1 MKTTHALGFL
11 FLGFGLTM
19 IPRVAP
25 GWFPVDAINGSSG
38 RELWVQLMSWTLFAI
53 GGYHFLKQ
61 LLAMTATLLEYDH
74 ARAKAAAAAP
84 RQPVFA
90 RALARLNPPVVAA
103 AGELELLEFTPE
115 WLAERRVA

>member
-11 FLGFGLTM
+11 FLGFVLTM
-19 IPRVAP
+19 IPRIAP
-25 GWFPVDAINGSSG
+25 GWFPAEGIDGTSA
-38 RELWVQLMSWTLFAI
+38 RELWVQLMSWTLLAI
-53 GGYHFLKQ
+53 GGYHFAKQ

-90 RALARLNPPVVAA
+90 RALARFNPPAVAA
-103 AGELELLEFTPE
+103 ASELELLEFTPE
-115 WLAERRVA
+115 WLIERRAA